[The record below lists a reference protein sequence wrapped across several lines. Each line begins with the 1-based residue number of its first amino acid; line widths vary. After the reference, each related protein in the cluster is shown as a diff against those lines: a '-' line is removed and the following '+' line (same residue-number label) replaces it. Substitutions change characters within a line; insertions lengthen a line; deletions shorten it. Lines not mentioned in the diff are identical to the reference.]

1 MDWQNEK
8 CVMVIDENL
17 PLGII
22 ANTAAIMGITLGKK
36 MPEVVG
42 ADVTDQ
48 SGNEHLGVIEFP
60 VPILWGSPEIIKQI
74 RMVLL
79 RETTAEWSINRVNGQ
94 GPTEPC
100 PLTFLRGIITTS
112 LRRPKPGTV

>member
-1 MDWQNEK
+1 M
-8 CVMVIDENL
+8 
-17 PLGII
+17 
-22 ANTAAIMGITLGKK
+22 
-36 MPEVVG
+36 VG
-42 ADVTDQ
+42 ADVIDQ

>member
-1 MDWQNEK
+1 M
-8 CVMVIDENL
+8 
-17 PLGII
+17 
-22 ANTAAIMGITLGKK
+22 
-36 MPEVVG
+36 VG

-100 PLTFLRGIITTS
+100 PLTFLSGIIQH
-112 LRRPKPGTV
+112 RPAAPNLGLCDWRFYISIIDSCGIPSGAPRCSPESD

>member
-1 MDWQNEK
+1 M
-8 CVMVIDENL
+8 
-17 PLGII
+17 
-22 ANTAAIMGITLGKK
+22 
-36 MPEVVG
+36 VG
-42 ADVTDQ
+42 ANVTDQ

-60 VPILWGSPEIIKQI
+60 VPILRGLLEIIKQL

-112 LRRPKPGTV
+112 LHRPKPGAV

>member
-1 MDWQNEK
+1 M
-8 CVMVIDENL
+8 
-17 PLGII
+17 
-22 ANTAAIMGITLGKK
+22 
-36 MPEVVG
+36 VG

-100 PLTFLRGIITTS
+100 PFALFERDYYKIAPLPHTWDCVMARTF
-112 LRRPKPGTV
+112 

>member
-1 MDWQNEK
+1 M
-8 CVMVIDENL
+8 
-17 PLGII
+17 
-22 ANTAAIMGITLGKK
+22 
-36 MPEVVG
+36 VG

-100 PLTFLRGIITTS
+100 PSALRFVNL
-112 LRRPKPGTV
+112 LRVPHVL